1 MSEKLKCPYCG
12 SGNVTRMDGAGTIK
26 KFGNNVLIDIAPEM
40 VHCNDCNEDFRAEL
54 ITDVES
60 LDID

>member
-26 KFGNNVLIDIAPEM
+26 KFGNNVLIDIAPELS
-40 VHCNDCNEDFRAEL
+40 L
-54 ITDVES
+54 IH
-60 LDID
+60 I